1 MHTRILH
8 ASVVAVGVLAASAA
22 SAQPIASERLEASM
36 FIAGA
41 GETARAHIPLVEE
54 RLNVTIDGQHATSTL
69 TQVFQHDNAS
79 QIEGQYK
86 LRPGLG
92 SKVEGFAY
100 WNGEQKIV
108 GEVFERQVAKRVYQN
123 VTSRRRDPGL
133 LEEDGL
139 GAFSFK
145 VFPIQPKEK
154 KRVEL
159 RWTKWL
165 DRRSSTVKFRAP
177 VTKSDAEIVISL
189 NGSVKN
195 LKSSSHRLRIEK
207 VAGGVRLRSEGANGG
222 GPLELEWQVDEP
234 EWQPSAFVH
243 ANGKSDGWFALSLA
257 APDMPGAVAAKDVTI
272 VIDRSGSMIGEP
284 MANARAAAMDMIRR
298 LDSRDR
304 VNVISFSDEVDPLFK
319 TPHALEGDTRE
330 TALAYVD
337 RLRDGGGTDIA
348 LALKTAIASQ
358 DKRPGRPRV
367 VVFMTD
373 GQSDVELAMDAAKA
387 DTGDIRLFT
396 IGLGK
401 DVNKPLLARLA
412 AQKRGRFTW
421 IESMKD
427 IKPEVSRLAQSIAKP
442 LLVDVSVDVEGA
454 HAVRLYPRSMPDLF
468 AMDELVVSGRLRG
481 TGVAKFIIKG
491 NLGGKPVQFTK
502 TVDIGKSPARPWVGR
517 LWAQARVEH
526 LLEEIA
532 LGAKQPELQNEV
544 LELALAYNF
553 VTPYTAFLAIPE
565 SEIGDQRGT
574 IEAERERKR
583 KIMANHQDA
592 ADLDKNKQQDVDGRS
607 GLGTSVAQKTPP
619 PPPPQPSPADFE
631 DANGEINANAPAKRL
646 ASKTDSSGDDEE
658 ADSPRSEGTANMPI
672 TATEARRGRGCAG
685 CATNGGGA
693 PTLLLGLALGF
704 LLLRRR
710 RR

>member
-8 ASVVAVGVLAASAA
+8 ASVVAMGVFSSVAY
-22 SAQPIASERLEASM
+22 AQPIASERLEASM

-41 GETARAHIPLVEE
+41 GETARAHIPLIEE
-54 RLNVTIDGQHATSTL
+54 RLHVTIDGQHATSTL
-69 TQVFQHDNAS
+69 TQVFQHNNS
-79 QIEGQYK
+79 TQIEGQYK

-92 SKVEGFAY
+92 SKVEGFSY

-108 GEVFERQVAKRVYQN
+108 GEVFERGVAKRVYES

-139 GAFSFK
+139 GAFQFK
-145 VFPIQPKEK
+145 VFPIAPSEK

-165 DRRSSTVKFRAP
+165 DRRSSTVKYRAP
-177 VTKSDAEIVISL
+177 IAKSDAEIVISI
-189 NGSVKN
+189 NGNIKN

-207 VAGGVRLRSEGANGG
+207 ITGGMRLRSEGANGG
-222 GPLELEWQVDEP
+222 GPVELEWQVDEP
-234 EWQPSAFVH
+234 DWQPSAFVH
-243 ANGKSDGWFALSLA
+243 ANGRSDGWFALSLA

-298 LDSRDR
+298 LDARDR

-319 TPHALEGDTRE
+319 TPHALEGSTRD

-387 DTGDIRLFT
+387 DTGDVRLFT

-401 DVNKPLLARLA
+401 DVNKPLLSRLA

-427 IKPEVSRLAQSIAKP
+427 IKPEVARLAQSIAKP
-442 LLVDVSVDVEGA
+442 LLVDVSVDIEGA
-454 HAVRLYPRSMPDLF
+454 HGVRLYPRSMPDLF
-468 AMDELVVSGRLRG
+468 AMDELVVTGRLRG
-481 TGVAKFIIKG
+481 NGVAKLVIKG
-491 NLGGKPVQFTK
+491 MLGGKPVQFTK
-502 TVDIGKSPARPWVGR
+502 TVDIAKAPARPWVGR

-532 LGAKQPELQNEV
+532 LGATQPELKNEV

-565 SEIGDQRGT
+565 SEMGDQRGT

-583 KIMANHQDA
+583 KIMASHQDA
-592 ADLDKNKQQDVDGRS
+592 ADLEKEKQDKNVDRS
-607 GLGTSVAQKTPP
+607 GLGTSVATRGPAQPGPMKKPP
-619 PPPPQPSPADFE
+619 PAPVDMSEEEGDLTVDPAPP
-631 DANGEINANAPAKRL
+631 GESKRL
-646 ASKTDSSGDDEE
+646 AR
-658 ADSPRSEGTANMPI
+658 ADSADEDDSEPSGESTISSAGS
-672 TATEARRGRGCAG
+672 TRRGRGCAG
-685 CATNGGGA
+685 CATGND
-693 PTLLLGLALGF
+693 PTLLLGLALGA

>member
-1 MHTRILH
+1 
-8 ASVVAVGVLAASAA
+8 
-22 SAQPIASERLEASM
+22 M

-41 GETARAHIPLVEE
+41 GETAPVHIPLIEE
-54 RLNVTIDGQHATSTL
+54 RLNVAIDGQHATSTL
-69 TQVFQHDNAS
+69 TQVFQHGNS
-79 QIEGQYK
+79 TQIEGQYR

-100 WNGEQKIV
+100 WNGEEKIV
-108 GEVFERQVAKRVYQN
+108 GEVFERQTARRVYEN

-133 LEEDGL
+133 LEEDGA

-145 VFPIQPKEK
+145 VFPISPREK

-159 RWTKWL
+159 RWTKWV
-165 DRRSSTVKFRAP
+165 DRRGSTVKYRAP
-177 VTKSDAEIVISL
+177 ITKSDAEIVISVT
-189 NGSVKN
+189 GSVKN

-207 VAGGVRLRSEGANGG
+207 VANGVRLRSEGANGG

-234 EWQPSAFVH
+234 DWQPAAFVH

-257 APDMPGAVAAKDVTI
+257 APDSFGPGSGAVAAKDVTI

-319 TPHALEGDTRE
+319 TPHALEGATRE

-358 DKRPGRPRV
+358 DRKPGRPRV

-412 AQKRGRFTW
+412 AQKRGRFTY

-427 IKPEVSRLAQSIAKP
+427 IKPEVARLAQSISKP

-468 AMDELVVSGRLRG
+468 AMDELVVSGRLKG
-481 TGVAKFIIKG
+481 SGVAKFIIKG
-491 NLGGKPVQFTK
+491 NLAGKPVQFTRV
-502 TVDIGKSPARPWVGR
+502 VDIGKSPARPWVGR

-565 SEIGDQRGT
+565 AEIGDQRGT

-583 KIMANHQDA
+583 KIMQNHQDA
-592 ADLDKNKQQDVDGRS
+592 ADIDKAKQDANKDVDGRS
-607 GLGTSVAQKTPP
+607 GLGTSVAQNTRQNFAPGP
-619 PPPPQPSPADFE
+619 MPADAEADDAAPIAQRKKMADVDEDEE
-631 DANGEINANAPAKRL
+631 DAEPPHE
-646 ASKTDSSGDDEE
+646 SSISTTGSDRGIPM
-658 ADSPRSEGTANMPI
+658 SGS
-672 TATEARRGRGCAG
+672 RRGRGCAG
-685 CATNGGGA
+685 CATGSD
-693 PTLLLGLALGF
+693 PTLLFGLALGF

>member
-1 MHTRILH
+1 MHTRIFH
-8 ASVVAVGVLAASAA
+8 ASVVAVVALASTAA
-22 SAQPIASERLEASM
+22 AQTIASERLEASM
-36 FIAGA
+36 FIAGG
-41 GETARAHIPLVEE
+41 GETARPTVPLLEE
-54 RLNVTIDGQHATSTL
+54 RLNVTIDGQHATTTL
-69 TQVFQHDNAS
+69 TQVFQYNNGS
-79 QIEGQYK
+79 PIEGQYR

-108 GEVFERQVAKRVYQN
+108 GEVFERNVAKRVYTN
-123 VTSRRRDPGL
+123 VTTRGRDPGL
-133 LEEDGL
+133 LEEDGA

-145 VFPIQPKEK
+145 VFPINPREK

-165 DRRSSTVKFRAP
+165 DRHGSVVKFRAP
-177 VTKSDAEIVISL
+177 ITKGDAEIVIEVK
-189 NGSVKN
+189 GAVKN
-195 LKSSSHRLRIEK
+195 LRSSSHRLRIEK
-207 VAGGVRLRSEGANGG
+207 MAGGVRLRSEGANGG
-222 GPLELEWQVDEP
+222 GPVELEWQADEP
-234 EWQPSAFVH
+234 EWQPSAYVH

-257 APDMPGAVAAKDVTI
+257 APELTGVAAAKDVTI

-284 MANARAAAMDMIRR
+284 MVNARAAAMDMIKR
-298 LDSRDR
+298 LDNRDR

-319 TPHALEGDTRE
+319 APQALEGDTRA
-330 TALAYVD
+330 TALAFVD

-358 DKRPGRPRV
+358 DKKPGRPRV

-373 GQSDVELAMDAAKA
+373 GQSDVDLAMDAAKA
-387 DTGDIRLFT
+387 DTGDVRLFT

-401 DVNKPLLARLA
+401 DVNKPLLSRLA
-412 AQKRGRFTW
+412 AQKRGRFTY

-427 IKPEVSRLAQSIAKP
+427 IKPEVSRLAESIAKP

-454 HAVRLYPRSMPDLF
+454 NAVRLYPRSMPDLF
-468 AMDELVVSGRLRG
+468 ALDELVVTGRLRG
-481 TGVAKFIIKG
+481 MGTAKFIIKG

-502 TVDIGKSPARPWVGR
+502 VVDIGKSPARPWVGR

-532 LGAKQPELQNEV
+532 LGSKQPELQNEV

-565 SEIGDQRGT
+565 SELGGERAT
-574 IEAERERKR
+574 VEAERERKR
-583 KIMANHQDA
+583 KIMQNHQDA
-592 ADLDKNKQQDVDGRS
+592 ADIDTKKEKDNADPSANRP
-607 GLGTSVAQKTPP
+607 GLGTSVAQNAPPKTAPP
-619 PPPPQPSPADFE
+619 PDMGADRSGADE
-631 DANGEINANAPAKRL
+631 
-646 ASKTDSSGDDEE
+646 GDD
-658 ADSPRSEGTANMPI
+658 D
-672 TATEARRGRGCAG
+672 AG
-685 CATNGGGA
+685 G
-693 PTLLLGLALGF
+693 PTLLIGLALGF